1 LSIFNELNRRN
12 VIRVGFAYL
21 VMAWLIIQVAET
33 IFPLFGFDNTPAR
46 VVVILLAVGFVPALI
61 TAWAFELTP
70 EGLKRDSEVD
80 HAGSIVPQ
88 ADKKLD
94 RVIMVVLALSL
105 GFFAFD
111 KFVLD
116 PERDAELVAET
127 AQQVRSDALV
137 ESYGDKSIAVLP
149 FTDMSRSGDQQY
161 LSDGLAEELLNL
173 LVRVKGLRV
182 ASRSSTFNLRDEGLS
197 VSEVATR
204 LNVAHVLEG
213 SVRLIDN
220 QLRVTVQLIEAGSD
234 THLWSQNYDR
244 KFENIFKIQD
254 DIAAQVV
261 DELKVS
267 LMGATPTADEVDP
280 EAYQLLLQA
289 RFLMRRVNPDESH
302 MIVDLLEQAVEIE
315 PDYFLAWY
323 ILGDMYQRQ
332 AIWDIAPTE
341 EVLPKSREANR
352 RAADLEPDSANIH
365 YRMGW
370 MALRWDNDL
379 EQAAVH
385 TQRAVDLTEDPIMKV
400 SIAGDLLR
408 HLGRNEFEI
417 KLGEY
422 RVRNDPTD
430 AQSHWGLAHSY
441 LNRERYD
448 ESIREMRMALTL
460 SPGVDNGNGYLA
472 YALLLDGQYDAAL
485 ETAAKEKQSQ
495 PRLSVMVMALD
506 KLGRHDEAQI
516 VFEQMAHDEGVDR
529 NWHAEIYLRR
539 GDRDKAFEIL
549 QDMSVEDNE
558 ITWETLEN
566 PALKPLHSD
575 PRWQALV
582 EKVSLISVKP
592 THIILNVPTPEE
604 WK

>member
-1 LSIFNELNRRN
+1 
-12 VIRVGFAYL
+12 
-21 VMAWLIIQVAET
+21 M
-33 IFPLFGFDNTPAR
+33 
-46 VVVILLAVGFVPALI
+46 
-61 TAWAFELTP
+61 
-70 EGLKRDSEVD
+70 
-80 HAGSIVPQ
+80 
-88 ADKKLD
+88 
-94 RVIMVVLALSL
+94 
-105 GFFAFD
+105 
-111 KFVLD
+111 
-116 PERDAELVAET
+116 
-127 AQQVRSDALV
+127 
-137 ESYGDKSIAVLP
+137 
-149 FTDMSRSGDQQY
+149 
-161 LSDGLAEELLNL
+161 
-173 LVRVKGLRV
+173 
-182 ASRSSTFNLRDEGLS
+182 
-197 VSEVATR
+197 
-204 LNVAHVLEG
+204 
-213 SVRLIDN
+213 RLIDN

-254 DIAAQVV
+254 DVAAQVV

-267 LMGATPTADEVDP
+267 LMGATPTADEVEP

-289 RFLMRRVNPDESH
+289 RFLMRRVNPDESQ
-302 MIVDLLEQAVEIE
+302 MIVDLLEQAVEID

-323 ILGDMYQRQ
+323 LLGDIYQRQ
-332 AIWDIAPTE
+332 AIWHVAPKE

-352 RAADLEPDSANIH
+352 RAADLEPDSADIH

-370 MALRWDNDL
+370 MALRWDNDF

-385 TQRAVDLTEDPIMKV
+385 TQRAIDLTEGPIMKV

-417 KLGEY
+417 KLDEY
-422 RVRNDPTD
+422 RVRNNPTD
-430 AQSHWGLAHSY
+430 AQSHWSLAHSY
-441 LNRERYD
+441 LNKERYD

-472 YALLLDGQYDAAL
+472 YALLLDGQYEAAL
-485 ETAAKEKQSQ
+485 ETAAKEKL
-495 PRLSVMVMALD
+495 PEPGLPVTVMALD

-516 VFEQMAHDEGVDR
+516 VFEQMAGDERVNR
-529 NWHAEIYLRR
+529 NWHAEIFLQRN
-539 GDRDKAFEIL
+539 DMDKAFEIL

-566 PALKPLHSD
+566 PAFRPLHGD
-575 PRWQALV
+575 PRWQVLV